1 MLWWFLFFEV
11 EFVVCVVF
19 WVSSAFRVVVF
30 RGSSALVVVS
40 SSSGFR
46 VVRSFVALSLSCQT
60 NGGPTGLGQPDTR
73 GHWLRNPPPGARGEM
88 SLLLGISA
96 RRFFKGSWG
105 WAGGFVLFWGLEG
118 RWAVLSLFVIRVI
131 CYL

>member
-11 EFVVCVVF
+11 VFVVCVVF

-30 RGSSALVVVS
+30 WGSSALVVVS
-40 SSSGFR
+40 SSSGFG
-46 VVRSFVALSLSCQT
+46 VVRSFVVLSLSCQT
-60 NGGPTGLGQPDTR
+60 DGGPTGLGQPDTR

-96 RRFFKGSWG
+96 RRIEISSCGR
-105 WAGGFVLFWGLEG
+105 GGG
-118 RWAVLSLFVIRVI
+118 
-131 CYL
+131 